1 MFGTNYTGGDVLSY
15 RSASE
20 INSAMGRVYGHMSLA
35 VIVSMMVSYFVGS
48 SPELLAFFF
57 TGVLK
62 WIVIFAPLVAIF
74 GISYVLGNNP
84 TKGVAQLCLHG
95 FAALMGLS
103 FATIFAVFTMGSIV
117 NAFMGAAVLFGVLS
131 FYGYFTK
138 KDLTSIGQ
146 FCFVGLI
153 AIIIASLI
161 NIVMASFWPGVIDNS
176 LFGQVISAIAIIIF
190 LGLTAYD
197 TQKIREE
204 LSVETSD
211 VAEVRGA
218 LTLYMDFINL
228 FINLLQLF
236 GDRK

>member
-1 MFGTNYTGGDVLSY
+1 MFGTTYTGGMTY

-35 VIVSMMVSYFVGS
+35 VIVSMIVSYFVGT

-57 TGVLK
+57 TGVMK

-74 GISYVLGNNP
+74 GIVILLNASP
-84 TKGVAQLCLHG
+84 TKQMAQLCLHG

-117 NAFMGAAVLFGVLS
+117 SAFMGAAILFGVMS
-131 FYGYFTK
+131 GYGYFTK
-138 KDLTSIGQ
+138 QSLDSLGK
-146 FCFVGLI
+146 FMFVGLI
-153 AIIIASLI
+153 AIVIASI
-161 NIVMASFWPGVIDNS
+161 VNIFIGSTVM
-176 LFGQVISAIAIIIF
+176 QMVISALAIIIF
-190 LGLTAYD
+190 LGLTAYN

-204 LSVETSD
+204 LSVEASD
-211 VAEVRGA
+211 VAEIRGA